1 MEEVTKMLK
10 KIVGLLSF
18 TALFSLVA
26 CGDEDITIGEE
37 PSTGEETGT
46 SNENATTV
54 RFSYWGGDFDQERME
69 NIKAAFEEQND
80 DIEVELVNVPDGEY
94 DQHLLTRF
102 ASGDV
107 YDIVQL
113 AESSYYFAARGVLE
127 DLDPWAE
134 EDEDFDLDDFYE
146 VGIDAYTHNERLY
159 GLPLRLGTVMMFYN
173 KDLFDEH
180 GLEYPDENTSWD
192 EVVEMADTISNP
204 SEGIFGMNPLGG
216 WWASTSQ
223 FTRSH
228 GVRMLSEDFTEFE
241 LDSSEGIEVLEKM
254 NYLVNDLNIAP
265 TESQIPEGV
274 DLWTSGR
281 QGFLI
286 DGPWH
291 ILSSRANIEDFE
303 WDMTS
308 APTMPGVE
316 DVAPTFSNAFHI
328 SEQSNQKE
336 AAWEVIKFWTGQE
349 AQEILASEHAETPSR
364 RSVAESDV
372 YLEIGDLGPENFQS
386 TLDAVEGAYAP
397 EASLMWSEINAEVQN
412 TMSRII
418 NLGEP
423 VDTEMEALRNE
434 IEPILEEQDRLL
446 ESFQ

>member
-1 MEEVTKMLK
+1 MFKKML
-10 KIVGLLSF
+10 GLTLLSSVI
-18 TALFSLVA
+18 ALSA
-26 CGDEDITIGEE
+26 CGDGDVNID
-37 PSTGEETGT
+37 GT
-46 SNENATTV
+46 VQDEGNDSSNESSETTTV

-69 NIKAAFEEQND
+69 NIKAAFDEEYD

-94 DQHLLTRF
+94 GQHLLTRF

-113 AESSYYFAARGVLE
+113 AEDSYYFAARGVLE
-127 DLDPWAE
+127 DLTPWAD
-134 EDEDFDLDDFYE
+134 EDADFDLDDFYD
-146 VGIDAYTHNERLY
+146 VGVEAYSHNDRLY

-180 GLEYPDENTSWD
+180 GLDYPDENTTWD
-192 EVVEMADTISNP
+192 EVIEMAETITNP
-204 SEGIFGMNPLGG
+204 SEGTFGMNSLGG

-241 LDSSEGIEVLEKM
+241 LDSPEGIEVIEKM

-316 DVAPTFSNAFHI
+316 DVAPTFSNAFHMA
-328 SEQSNQKE
+328 EQSDNKE
-336 AAWEVIKFWTGQE
+336 AAWEVMKFWTGPE

-364 RSVAESDV
+364 QSIAESDA
-372 YLEIGDLGPENFQS
+372 YLDIGDLGPENFQS
-386 TLDAVEGAYAP
+386 TLDAVEGAYPP
-397 EASLMWSEINAEVQN
+397 EASLMWGEINEEVQN
-412 TMSRII
+412 RLSRII

-423 VDTEMEALRNE
+423 VDQEMEALRAD

-446 ESFQ
+446 ESFE

>member
-1 MEEVTKMLK
+1 MVKKMGWVLFL
-10 KIVGLLSF
+10 IV
-18 TALFSLVA
+18 ALVLVG
-26 CGDEDITIGEE
+26 CGDDDINIGDAVSDSGEE
-37 PSTGEETGT
+37 GERD
-46 SNENATTV
+46 NKTTV

-80 DIEVELVNVPDGEY
+80 TINVELVNVPGDEY
-94 DQHLLTRF
+94 GQHLLTRF

-113 AESSYYFAARGVLE
+113 AENSYYFAARGVLE
-127 DLDPWAE
+127 DLTPWAE
-134 EDEDFDLDDFYE
+134 QDADFDLDDFYE
-146 VGIDAYTHNERLY
+146 VGVEAYTHNGRLY

-173 KDLFDEH
+173 KDLLDQH
-180 GLEYPDENTSWD
+180 GLDYPDENSTW
-192 EVVEMADTISNP
+192 EEIIEMAEAITNP
-204 SEGIFGMNPLGG
+204 SEGVFGMNTLGG

-228 GVRMLSEDFTEFE
+228 GVRMLSEDFTEFT
-241 LDSSEGIEVLEKM
+241 LDSPDGIELIEKM
-254 NYLVNDLNIAP
+254 RYLVNDLNIAP
-265 TESQIPEGV
+265 NSSQIPEGV

-316 DVAPTFSNAFHI
+316 DTAPIFSNAFHI
-328 SEQSNQKE
+328 AEASNNKE
-336 AAWEVIKFWTGQE
+336 AAWEVIKFWTGAE

-364 RSVAESDV
+364 RSVAESDA
-372 YLEIGDLGPENFQS
+372 YLDISDLGPENFAS
-386 TLDAVEGAYAP
+386 TLAAVEGAYPP
-397 EASLMWSEINAEVQN
+397 EASLMWSEINGEVQN
-412 TMSRII
+412 RLSRII
-418 NLGEP
+418 NLEES
-423 VDTEMEALRNE
+423 VDVEMKALRSD
-434 IEPILEEQDRLL
+434 IEPLLEEQERLL